1 MINAF
6 ILVYPWDTHRQVP
19 WQKKEKKKKKS
30 SGISKNKTLT
40 PMSISFS
47 KHPPFVDAIY
57 FRTYPPNTL
66 PNVL

>member
-1 MINAF
+1 MAKKRGQVFQKTKCSLPQAF
-6 ILVYPWDTHRQVP
+6 H
-19 WQKKEKKKKKS
+19 
-30 SGISKNKTLT
+30 
-40 PMSISFS
+40 FS